1 MHACLHA
8 CFCQRVGVSTCFA
21 WVSSAF
27 TRVPHGAGMLRTRQ
41 PCGEFVVLQ
50 AEPNAFLCEMSLEY
64 NIREWI
70 EDVGGGEVRV
80 VSSSSNLAGLAK
92 QKPMDKIPPIT
103 CHTLETPSPIV
114 SLAVSLGEGQSWR
127 CFERTPLHFHQTS
140 SG

>member
-1 MHACLHA
+1 
-8 CFCQRVGVSTCFA
+8 
-21 WVSSAF
+21 
-27 TRVPHGAGMLRTRQ
+27 MLRTRQ
-41 PCGEFVVLQ
+41 PCGEFVVVQ